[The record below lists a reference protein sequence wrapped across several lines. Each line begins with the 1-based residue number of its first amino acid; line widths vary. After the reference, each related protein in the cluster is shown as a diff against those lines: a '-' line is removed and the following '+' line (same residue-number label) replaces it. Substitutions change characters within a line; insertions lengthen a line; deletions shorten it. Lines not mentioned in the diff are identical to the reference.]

1 MGFDL
6 GHMINSLAKL
16 ALRAKRVADKNK
28 AEEQNVEEEV
38 RKKFFEWLDWVL
50 SSKNID
56 KAVAFNFNIY
66 EDGNNIWSL
75 EFVCTSAFSAT
86 DSDWACAELFAT
98 REHPFKITYSEPWQE
113 VLALFR
119 KFVNSY
125 LETGSLREVLKS
137 KAGVGIGFVDGDLE
151 LLYEN
156 PTPCPSPKEP
166 TPDKSAEERRKK
178 FQAYFEKNL
187 KYISQTEISVEKIER
202 QFAKDGI
209 CRRMPLGKAHFPTGR
224 VVVADPLAYLPSN
237 KFSPELEIQIPKG
250 AYPVDVSIY
259 QSEDIGSYMCTTRLR
274 VKDTKVV
281 RYVCAAST
289 QESATAANDK
299 EAMSGFPVD
308 AGMMTI
314 CDAKVAEEYREFLD
328 QWYRENPGKNHYDDY
343 FADFFAQSYEMY
355 PSLQRKGG
363 DFIMWINPIHHRN
376 MPMVASGFGDGFY
389 QSYIGYDK
397 NDEICQVIVPMVNPE
412 LFENEKE
419 SGNADKF
426 QPFWST
432 MELCDW
438 NSEGDD
444 DKVLKPV
451 ILYLSKQSD
460 DVIFAFDDLMSELL
474 YRLDTKEFADQCQ
487 KEDPQM
493 CDDTFLYS
501 RCVALINGRSYY
513 EKVRQGNEKGLWSME
528 FEALLYVPEKAW
540 ALKHQS
546 SVDAYPHS
554 TPFSYETGSNKDG
567 WK

>member
-1 MGFDL
+1 MEFDL
-6 GHMINSLAKL
+6 GHMMNSLAKL
-16 ALRAKRVADKNK
+16 VLRAKRVADKNK

-38 RKKFFEWLDWVL
+38 RKKFFEWLDWAL

-56 KAVAFNFNIY
+56 KAVAYHFNIY
-66 EDGNNIWSL
+66 EDGESIWSL
-75 EFVCTSAFSAT
+75 ELVGTSEFSAT
-86 DSDWACAELFAT
+86 NSDWACAELFAT
-98 REHPFKITYSEPWQE
+98 RTHPFKITHGGSWQE
-113 VLALFR
+113 VLALF
-119 KFVNSY
+119 KKYVNSY
-125 LETGSLREVLKS
+125 LKTGTLREVLKS

-166 TPDKSAEERRKK
+166 TTDRAAEERQKK

-289 QESATAANDK
+289 KESAAAANDK

-314 CDAKVAEEYREFLD
+314 CDAKVADEYREFLD

-343 FADFFAQSYEMY
+343 FAGFFAQSYEMY

-426 QPFWST
+426 QPFWSA

-444 DKVLKPV
+444 DKVLEPV
-451 ILYLSKQSD
+451 IKYLSKQND
-460 DVIFAFDDLMSELL
+460 DVIFEFDDLMSELL
-474 YRLDTKEFADQCQ
+474 YHLDTKELAEQCQ

-513 EKVRQGNEKGLWSME
+513 EKVKQGIVKDLWNME
-528 FEALLYVPEKAW
+528 FEALLYVPGKAW

-554 TPFSYETGSNKDG
+554 TPFSYETGSNKDEI
-567 WK
+567 